1 MKHSK
6 VLLNRLRMSVGERS
20 GCSPLYLKVL
30 QSDLARLLGQYMAF
44 EGLGITIEATEGG
57 HNMIISLKA
66 NNFFELGKTM
76 E

>member
-6 VLLNRLRMSVGERS
+6 VLLNRLRASVGEKS

-30 QSDLARLLGQYMAF
+30 KSDLARLLSQYMAF
-44 EGLGITIEATEGG
+44 EGLELGIAASNSGYDMTI
-57 HNMIISLKA
+57 NLKA
-66 NNFFELGKTM
+66 TDFYELGRGV